1 MSEVGGEV
9 EIEAPLAEVWELYFD
24 PNRWSAW
31 VDGFARVA
39 ASDGSPEVGGT
50 LVWESTSAGRCR
62 VSERVLAHDPR
73 RLHRVSYSDPGSAGE
88 LETRFEM
95 VPAGAEERRTRIT
108 QTQRYALHDGGPLAA
123 LTDRF
128 FIRAQMRDSLRRTLA
143 GLRAEAATRAGARP
157 PD

>member
-1 MSEVGGEV
+1 
-9 EIEAPLAEVWELYFD
+9 
-24 PNRWSAW
+24 
-31 VDGFARVA
+31 
-39 ASDGSPEVGGT
+39 
-50 LVWESTSAGRCR
+50 
-62 VSERVLAHDPR
+62 
-73 RLHRVSYSDPGSAGE
+73 
-88 LETRFEM
+88 M

-128 FIRAQMRDSLRRTLA
+128 FIRSQMRDSLRRTLA